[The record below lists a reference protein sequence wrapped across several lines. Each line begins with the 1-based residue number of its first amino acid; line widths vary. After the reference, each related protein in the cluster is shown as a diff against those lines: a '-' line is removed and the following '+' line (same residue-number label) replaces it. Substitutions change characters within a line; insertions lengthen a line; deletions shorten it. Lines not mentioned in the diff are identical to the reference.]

1 MRKLN
6 LEDLFSAYRLV
17 GTLGYKNILEETTAA
32 FKRFEKE
39 ISYQKKSGKHNINA
53 EALKRQAGIVV
64 IAKVM
69 DIIAKD
75 RSFEK
80 AFYEFISGPFEM
92 STDDVKNL
100 SPIKFMNMLN
110 DLYNLEGKDELKAF
124 FQSLLDLIS
133 PSLN

>member
-1 MRKLN
+1 
-6 LEDLFSAYRLV
+6 
-17 GTLGYKNILEETTAA
+17 
-32 FKRFEKE
+32 
-39 ISYQKKSGKHNINA
+39 
-53 EALKRQAGIVV
+53 
-64 IAKVM
+64 M

-92 STDDVKNL
+92 STEDIKNL